1 MYLQKSSII
10 FSPEYGFCK
19 GVLNMSRFLSFMLTT
34 LIGISYLGASVF
46 EKTNPV
52 DQKLPVNRI
61 LYALWNQ
68 HDIAVPAPVSDA
80 AFLRRATLTLAG
92 RLPSADEVRNFVNSD
107 ENNKYDLLI
116 DKLLVSDDYADMQAM
131 RFADMLRI
139 KSEFPI
145 NLWPNAVQFYHRTVR
160 DDLKRDRPLN
170 ELFYELLTASGS
182 NFRNAYANF
191 FRASADRSPIGL
203 AKMVLLTTMN
213 MRESSFSAGELEK
226 FARLFSCIR
235 YKSTYEWKEEIVF
248 NAVEPAEFTAMLP
261 DGSTVQVNSA
271 QTDPRKVFADW
282 LLKTDNDY
290 FARAMVNKVWYWV
303 FGRGIYPVADNL
315 PEIAEKSFWNIFSQ
329 PMASDNVPFSEEL
342 QNCLI
347 SEFKK
352 SNYSLRAL
360 YKLILQTA
368 SFRASSRLQ
377 SEENLQYFAVYPVRR
392 MESELLID
400 ALAFI
405 TKGYDRYMSVI
416 PEPFTYL
423 PWDTKAINIADGS
436 ISTGVLDSFG
446 RPPRDSGQISER
458 NTASSDSQ
466 GLYLM
471 NSAALYRRIQNYC
484 KRQQGKYRYESER
497 LDRIY
502 MDILS
507 RYPTERERK
516 AFSKYALDL
525 EPKVRFLAWIDTV
538 WVLLNS
544 KEFIFYH

>member
-1 MYLQKSSII
+1 MEMT
-10 FSPEYGFCK
+10 FS
-19 GVLNMSRFLSFMLTT
+19 RRAFL
-34 LIGISYLGASVF
+34 GGASAFSLWPADLWAEDAKGGKMSSSCTSLWERPDGTATDSVM
-46 EKTNPV
+46 V
-52 DQKLPVNRI
+52 RR
-61 LYALWNQ
+61 LYL
-68 HDIAVPAPVSDA
+68 D
-80 AFLRRATLTLAG
+80 LAG
-92 RLPSADEVRNFVNSD
+92 RIPSADEARGYVLSRD
-107 ENNKYDLLI
+107 PGKREALI
-116 DKLLVSDDYADMQAM
+116 AKLLGSEDFIDYWTM
-131 RFADMLRI
+131 RFCDVLRV
-139 KSEFPI
+139 KREFPI

-191 FRASADRSPIGL
+191 FRASADRSPSGL

-213 MRESSFSAGELEK
+213 MRESEFSAGDLEK
-226 FARLFSCIR
+226 FARLFSCVR

-248 NAVEPAEFTAMLP
+248 NAIEPAEFIAMLP
-261 DGSTVQVNSA
+261 DGSTVEVNSA

-290 FARAMVNKVWYWV
+290 FARAMVNKVWFWV
-303 FGRGIYPVADNL
+303 FGRGIYPVADSL
-315 PEIAEKSFWNIFSQ
+315 PKIAEKSFWNIFSRQ
-329 PMASDNVPFSEEL
+329 QASDNVPFSEEL
-342 QNCLI
+342 QNYLI

-368 SFRASSRLQ
+368 TFRASSLNQ
-377 SEENLQYFAVYPVRR
+377 SEENLQYFAAYPVRR

-405 TKGYDRYMSVI
+405 TKGFDRYMSVI

-423 PWDTKAINIADGS
+423 PWNTKAINIADGS

-458 NTASSDSQ
+458 NTASTDSQ

-484 KRQQGKYRYESER
+484 KRQQGNYRYESER

-516 AFSKYALDL
+516 AFSKYSQDL
-525 EPKVRFLAWIDTV
+525 EPKVRFLAWVDTV